1 MQSETAQRDL
11 TVERAAEAL
20 LRERPDAL
28 VCALS
33 TNGLIVPV
41 PGSVPLLGQAAIE
54 GRAVI
59 DGVVAAD
66 RGEVISLWQ
75 RLDKELAVHG
85 KVRLLEKPSRWVT
98 LHFIDLRAAHGVRLC
113 VVLPSDEAAP
123 EGEEAEDVPAFPRF
137 ATLIEDEGA
146 KVIEC
151 DESFTQMFGYTAEEL
166 IGQSVLDQIHPDDQG
181 RAVEGWLTTLST
193 RRDQLTRLRRK
204 RKDGSWVWVD
214 TTLHNYLNR
223 PDRNYVLVELID
235 VSAEMAAQEALEERE
250 ELLRRLTDAMPV
262 GLMQV
267 DTERNAVYHNCRLE
281 QILHTTPEPAS
292 DRTDARNGSEADSP
306 DTPLRADPDLPAP
319 PVRSLL
325 GTLAKEGLARFESA
339 LERTL
344 DEGLDED
351 LEVDIVL
358 SRGDWRRALM
368 SIRAL
373 RRPSGEISGAIASV
387 LDVTD
392 SARAHQELERR
403 ATFDSLTGAHNRAA
417 ILEMLQA
424 ELDRDDDSITGVVF
438 VDLDKFKPVNDA
450 HGHAAGD
457 ELLVIVAERLRELI
471 RREDG
476 VGRFGGDEF
485 LLLLPGIRGS
495 KVALRVAERVCAA
508 LTDSVELSIGSVELS
523 ASVGV
528 ACAEARTTDA
538 DELVKR
544 ADDAMYRSKKD
555 ASGKPTLDETQPFAR
570 AAPREERSA
579 GRAG

>member
-11 TVERAAEAL
+11 TVEHAAEAL

-98 LHFIDLRAAHGVRLC
+98 LHFLDLRAAHGVRLC

-166 IGQSVLDQIHPDDQG
+166 VGESVLDQIHPDDQG

-193 RRDQLTRLRRK
+193 RRDQLTRLRRR

-235 VSAEMAAQEALEERE
+235 VTAEMAAQEALEERE

-281 QILHTTPEPAS
+281 QILHTHPDPVSEQ
-292 DRTDARNGSEADSP
+292 TDARDRSEAASP
-306 DTPLRADPDLPAP
+306 DTALRADPDLPAP
-319 PVRSLL
+319 PARSLL
-325 GTLAKEGLARFESA
+325 GTLAKEGLARFDAA

-344 DEGLDED
+344 EEGLDED
-351 LEVDIVL
+351 VEVDIVL

-373 RRPSGEISGAIASV
+373 RRPSGEISGAITSV

-457 ELLVIVAERLRELI
+457 ELLVIVAERLRELT

-485 LLLLPGIRGS
+485 LVLLPGIRGS
-495 KVALRVAERVCAA
+495 EVALRVAERVCAA
-508 LTDSVELSIGSVELS
+508 LTGSVELSIGSVELS

-528 ACAEARTTDA
+528 ACAEARATDA

-570 AAPREERSA
+570 AAPRVGGGTR
-579 GRAG
+579 